1 MLNRV
6 LITGSSRGI
15 GRAIALRLGKA
26 GYKVAINARSDSD
39 ELRSL
44 ENELGESFGGK
55 LIFDVSDTEQSR
67 KIITDDIEKNGAFYA
82 IILNAGITADNTFV
96 ALSEDE
102 WKGVIDVNLHSF
114 YNVLNP
120 SLMPLIRTKKP
131 GRVVAITSVSGVIGN
146 RGQSNYAASKA
157 GVDGA
162 IKSLAIELASRNI
175 TVNSIACGVI
185 QTDMTSDI
193 NEDFI
198 KFAVPAK
205 RAGSVDE
212 VSGVVEFLL
221 SKDAS
226 YITRQ
231 VIGVNGGLC

>member
-1 MLNRV
+1 MQNRV

-15 GRAIALRLGKA
+15 GRAIALRLAKA
-26 GYKVAINARSDSD
+26 GYKVTINARKDSD
-39 ELRSL
+39 ELKSL
-44 ENELGESFGGK
+44 QNELGENFSSK
-55 LIFDVSDTEQSR
+55 LIFDVSDTQKSR
-67 KIITDDIEKNGAFYA
+67 EAITDDIEQNGAYYA

-175 TVNSIACGVI
+175 TVNSVACGVI
-185 QTDMTSDI
+185 QTDMTENI

>member
-26 GYKVAINARSDSD
+26 GYRVVINARSDSD
-39 ELRSL
+39 ELKSL
-44 ENELGESFGGK
+44 ENELGESFDNK

-67 KIITDDIEKNGAFYA
+67 KVITDDIEKNGAFYA

-198 KFAVPAK
+198 EFAVPAK

-226 YITRQ
+226 SITRQ

>member
-26 GYKVAINARSDSD
+26 GYRVVINARSDSD
-39 ELRSL
+39 ELKSL
-44 ENELGESFGGK
+44 ENELGESFDNK
-55 LIFDVSDTEQSR
+55 LIFDVSDTKQSR
-67 KIITDDIEKNGAFYA
+67 KVITDDIEKNGAFYA

-102 WKGVIDVNLHSF
+102 WKGGIDVNLHSF

-185 QTDMTSDI
+185 QTDMTREI

-205 RAGSVDE
+205 RAGSVL
-212 VSGVVEFLL
+212 V
-221 SKDAS
+221 A
-226 YITRQ
+226 
-231 VIGVNGGLC
+231 

>member
-1 MLNRV
+1 MFVGGLAGLIV
-6 LITGSSRGI
+6 LILSIILFKNCGGNQTPVQDIVCTDSLDTAESEIDSDYDEESLDVANEGGIDWESYFKKDINDEEFDKVIITTGGLSYPKTGSTGI
-15 GRAIALRLGKA
+15 GYFLA
-26 GYKVAINARSDSD
+26 
-39 ELRSL
+39 
-44 ENELGESFGGK
+44 SF
-55 LIFDVSDTEQSR
+55 
-67 KIITDDIEKNGAFYA
+67 
-82 IILNAGITADNTFV
+82 FV
-96 ALSEDE
+96 HNI
-102 WKGVIDVNLHSF
+102 VP
-114 YNVLNP
+114 LNP

-185 QTDMTSDI
+185 QTDMTSEI